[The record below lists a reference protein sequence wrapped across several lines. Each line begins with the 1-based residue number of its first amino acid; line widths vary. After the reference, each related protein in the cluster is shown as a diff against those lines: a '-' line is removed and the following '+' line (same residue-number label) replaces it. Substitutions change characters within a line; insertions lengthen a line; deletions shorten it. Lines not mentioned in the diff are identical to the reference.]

1 MKTLSPLRYPGGK
14 GKLTEFVSHIIAI
27 NNIKNPIYC
36 EPFCG
41 GSGVAINLLLDKK
54 VDKIILNDVDIAIYS
69 FWYAVLN
76 DTQRM
81 IDKINKTAITTQER
95 LKQKEIYTFGQT
107 QKGYNFDLGFATLF
121 LNRTNISGIIKGGV
135 IGGKQQKGNYKLDC
149 RFNKINIINKIEKIA
164 EHKDNIMLYNLDVN
178 YFIEYTLLNFDK
190 NSLFIFFD
198 PPYYKQGKNLYT
210 NFFSHKDHENLGLAI
225 KKLDEYFW
233 ILTYDNTSEILK
245 IYKEYNPRK
254 YKLQYSAKNK
264 IKETELFFSNNK
276 TKIES
281 FDKVIFE

>member
-1 MKTLSPLRYPGGK
+1 MRTSSPLRYPGGK

-27 NNIKNPIYC
+27 NNIKNSIYC

-54 VDKIILNDVDIAIYS
+54 VDKIILNDFDTAIYS

-76 DTQRM
+76 DTQKM
-81 IDKINKTAITTQER
+81 IDKISKTDITTQER
-95 LKQKEIYTFGQT
+95 LKQKEIYMFGQT
-107 QKGYNFDLGFATLF
+107 QKGYSFDLGFATLF
-121 LNRTNISGIIKGGV
+121 LNRTNVSGVIKGGV
-135 IGGKQQKGNYKLDC
+135 MGGESQKGKYKIDC
-149 RFNKINIINKIEKIA
+149 RFNKEDIIRRINIIA
-164 EHKDNIMLYNLDVN
+164 EYKENIMLHN
-178 YFIEYTLLNFDK
+178 YEAKDFIFNILQNFSKD
-190 NSLFIFFD
+190 NLFIFFD

-210 NFFSHKDHENLGLAI
+210 NFFDHKDHEILGMAI

-233 ILTYDNTSEILK
+233 ILTYDNNPEILK

-264 IKETELFFSNNK
+264 IKETELFFSSNK
-276 TKIES
+276 AKIES